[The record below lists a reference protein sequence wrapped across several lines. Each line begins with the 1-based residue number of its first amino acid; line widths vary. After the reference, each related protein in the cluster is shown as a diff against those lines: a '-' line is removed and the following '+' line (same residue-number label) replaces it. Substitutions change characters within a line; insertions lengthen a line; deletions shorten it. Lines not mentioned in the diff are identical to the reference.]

1 MIKLFSPK
9 DKKSK
14 AIIKQMRKEE
24 KIHSIE
30 AKKAGA
36 EELPEEIKVGMSLFA
51 KIMTKTSYYI

>member
-1 MIKLFSPK
+1 
-9 DKKSK
+9 
-14 AIIKQMRKEE
+14 MRKEE